1 MADIY
6 ILGSLNMDLVVYL
19 NRYPQKGETIKG
31 HSFRTGAGGKGLNQA
46 IAASKLGG
54 HVHFLGAVGHD
65 IFGEAMKKQ
74 LLTYGVDIAS
84 VKTREDI
91 SSGVALIEVCQG
103 ENEIALDLGANETI
117 SASEIAAFFAEA
129 KPDDIFLTQGENNLA
144 AMEKSLQKAHEIGL
158 TTILNP
164 APANGG
170 MKRCFGVVDYLTPNE
185 TEAALLTGSP
195 RIEEAGPRFG
205 VPHVIITL
213 GGKGYYDYSA
223 EESYQQNAIKVDVVD
238 TTGAGD
244 AFCGAF
250 ANFLAENISRKD
262 ALHLASI
269 YASLKTTRKG
279 SSAAMPTR
287 EEFKDF
293 LTKNEAR
300 LASLIA

>member
-1 MADIY
+1 MTDIY

-19 NRYPQKGETIKG
+19 ARYPNKGETIKG

-74 LLTYGVDIAS
+74 LLTYGVDISS
-84 VKTREDI
+84 VATRETI

-117 SASEIAAFFAEA
+117 SEKEIDAFLANA
-129 KPDDIFLTQGENNLA
+129 KAGDLFLTQGENNIDAL
-144 AMEKSLQKAHEIGL
+144 EKSLQKAHQKGL
-158 TTILNP
+158 VTLLNP
-164 APANGG
+164 APANVA
-170 MKRCFGVVDYLTPNE
+170 MKDSLLNTDYILPNE
-185 TEAALLTGSP
+185 TEAALLTGTSDLDLAAK
-195 RIEEAGPRFG
+195 RLG
-205 VPHVIITL
+205 VPSVVVTL
-213 GGKGYYDYSA
+213 GGKGYFVHNKN
-223 EESYQQNAIKVDVVD
+223 ESYQRLPIKVDVID

-250 ANFLAENISRKD
+250 AYFLSKGIDEKD
-262 ALHLASI
+262 ALRMASI

-279 SSAAMPTR
+279 SSIAMPTQ
-287 EEFKDF
+287 EEFKDY
-293 LTKNEAR
+293 LTKNEAA
-300 LASLIA
+300 LASLLA

>member
-19 NRYPQKGETIKG
+19 DRYPLKGETIKG

-46 IAASKLGG
+46 IAAAKLGG
-54 HVHFLGAVGHD
+54 HIHFLGAVGHD
-65 IFGEAMKKQ
+65 FFGEAMKKQ
-74 LLTYGVDIAS
+74 LSSYGIDLTHLH
-84 VKTREDI
+84 TREDI
-91 SSGVALIEVCQG
+91 ATGVAMIEVCQG

-117 SASEIAAFFAEA
+117 TDQEIADFFQGA
-129 KPDDIFLTQGENNLA
+129 KPGDLFLTQGENNLA
-144 AMEKSLQKAHEIGL
+144 ALAKSLQKAHQLGL

-164 APANGG
+164 APANPA
-170 MKRCFGVVDYLTPNE
+170 MKESFPVVDYLTPNE
-185 TEAALLTGSP
+185 TEAALLAATP
-195 RIEEAGPRFG
+195 RIEDAAPCFG

-213 GGKGYYDYSA
+213 GGKGYYDYSKEGA
-223 EESYQQNAIKVDVVD
+223 YQQGAIPVNVID

-250 ANFLAENISRKD
+250 VNFLSEKIERKD
-262 ALHLASI
+262 ALRLASI

-279 SSAAMPTR
+279 TSVAMPSR
-287 EEFKDF
+287 KELKDY

-300 LASLIA
+300 LASLLA

>member
-1 MADIY
+1 MANIY

-19 NRYPQKGETIKG
+19 DRYPAKGETIKG

-46 IAASKLGG
+46 VAAAKLGG
-54 HVHFLGAVGHD
+54 HIHFLGAVGRD

-74 LLTYGVDIAS
+74 LTDYGVDIAH
-84 VKTREDI
+84 VHTREDI
-91 SSGVALIEVCQG
+91 SSGVALIEVCHG

-117 SASEIAAFFAEA
+117 SPSEIEAFFAEA
-129 KPDDIFLTQGENNLA
+129 KPGDIFLTQGENNLS
-144 AMEKSLQKAHEIGL
+144 AMEKSLQKAHKLGL
-158 TTILNP
+158 VTLLNP
-164 APANGG
+164 APANEE
-170 MKRCFGVVDYLTPNE
+170 MKRSFPLVDYLTPNE
-185 TEAALLTGSP
+185 TEAALLTGKSL
-195 RIEEAGPRFG
+195 IEEAAPVFG

-213 GGKGYYDYSA
+213 GGKGYYDYCA
-223 EESYQQNAIKVDVVD
+223 QGSYQQSAIKVDVVD

-279 SSAAMPTR
+279 SSIAMPTR
-287 EEFKDF
+287 EEFKDY